1 MINLRFFL
9 SPHFIIKYYLYRDIK
24 EVVKKYN
31 FQGTLLDVGCGNKP
45 YKHLFGKITS
55 YLGIDFKK
63 YSKNKTFTKEKPD
76 IFFSTGYYKTLR
88 LPFRNSSF
96 DNVVSFQVLEHHRNP
111 QEMMREILRVCK
123 KNGFILI
130 TMPLIWG
137 LHEQPHDYF
146 RFTENG
152 FLELIKNNK
161 YKILETRKQGSIF
174 SAVSVLLNDYLANFA
189 MKSKAGYLITIIIY
203 LPFILFS
210 YLCLI
215 LDKIFRSENIFLNYL
230 IVIKKL

>member
-1 MINLRFFL
+1 MLKFRFFF
-9 SPHFIIKYYLYRDIK
+9 SPHFLIKYYLYRDIK
-24 EVVKKYN
+24 VVVDKYP
-31 FQGTLLDVGCGNKP
+31 FAGTLLDVGCGDKP
-45 YKHLFGKITS
+45 YKDLFRKITS

-76 IFFSTGYYKTLR
+76 LYFSTSYYKTLR
-88 LPFRNSSF
+88 LPFGNSSF

-161 YKILETRKQGSIF
+161 YKILETRKQGSVF
-174 SAVSVLLNDYLANFA
+174 STVSVLLNDYLTNFA
-189 MKSKAGYLITIIIY
+189 MRNKQAYFISIIIY
-203 LPFILFS
+203 LPFLLFS

-230 IVIKKL
+230 VIIKKL